1 MIFLIYF
8 ALLLGLINGSFNPPT
23 GNSFHNPDF
32 WFVHQW
38 DESMNRFVIGRWKLT
53 WDIELNILANEI
65 IENEKTLIASCAALG
80 SSEVTVSWASDD
92 EEIQN
97 QIDQLEAATG
107 LGTVKGTY
115 CLKGRCFLRL
125 CCKSFSTF
133 CSDWLIYCPIG
144 SIYLTT
150 KKV

>member
-1 MIFLIYF
+1 MV
-8 ALLLGLINGSFNPPT
+8 SFVM
-23 GNSFHNPDF
+23 G
-32 WFVHQW
+32 W
-38 DESMNRFVIGRWKLT
+38 WKLT

-97 QIDQLEAATG
+97 QIDQLEAATRI
-107 LGTVKGTY
+107 GTVKGTY

-125 CCKSFSTF
+125 CCESFPVF
-133 CSDWLIYCPIG
+133 CSDWSIYCPIR

-150 KKV
+150 KKFDFES